1 MDRKILKN
9 IVSLV
14 GIQGVNYLIPLITL
28 PYLVRVLQPA
38 GYGSLGFALAI
49 IQYFVIVTDYGF
61 NLSVTQKI
69 AVNKDNKLYV
79 SKVFWNV
86 IACKLLLGVLGG
98 GVLLLLTSF
107 NDEIYNLRWILVAS
121 YIAVFGSAIF
131 PVWLF
136 QGKETMGWIAI
147 SNITA
152 RLTTIP
158 LIFLLV
164 QHADDAWLAG
174 GINGM
179 TSIFAGGIALFLIW
193 RNKWIAWI
201 KPDWDGIKRE
211 YKEGWHVF
219 ISTAAISLYTTSTTV
234 ILGFLAGPTAV
245 GYFVAADKLR
255 QAAQGL
261 ISPISQA
268 FFPRVNSSMA
278 KDKSLGFAV
287 IRKLLII
294 LSIIGLSASLFL
306 FIFSSQLVTIVY
318 GENYKQTITVLN
330 IIAFIPIIICLSNVF
345 GIQTL
350 LVLGKKK
357 VFSRILIMSGIL
369 NVSILFPL
377 AYYFKQDGA
386 AISVLVTESFVTLSM
401 LLVIIKLKIPLFSK
415 EKI

>member
-1 MDRKILKN
+1 MDRKIFKN

-14 GIQGVNYLIPLITL
+14 GIQGVNYIIPLITL

-49 IQYFVIVTDYGF
+49 TQYFVILTDYGF

-69 AVNKDNKLYV
+69 AVNKDDKHYV
-79 SKVFWNV
+79 SKIFWNV
-86 IACKLLLGVLGG
+86 ISCKLLLGVLGSV
-98 GVLLLLTSF
+98 VLFGLISI
-107 NDEIYNLRWILVAS
+107 NSEMYNLRWILIAS
-121 YIAVFGSAIF
+121 YISVFGSALF

-136 QGKETMGWIAI
+136 QGKETMGWIAL

-158 LIFLLV
+158 LVFSLV
-164 QHADDAWLAG
+164 QHADDTWLAG
-174 GINGM
+174 GINGI
-179 TSIFAGGIALFLIW
+179 TSVFAGGIALFLIW
-193 RNKWIAWI
+193 KNKWITWVR
-201 KPDWDGIKRE
+201 PEWSEIKRE

-261 ISPISQA
+261 ISPVSQA

-287 IRKLLII
+287 IRKLLVI
-294 LSIIGLSASLFL
+294 LSVIGLSASLFL

-318 GENYKQTITVLN
+318 GANYEPTVTVLR
-330 IIAFIPIIICLSNVF
+330 IIAFIPIVICMSNVF

-357 VFSRILIMSGIL
+357 IFSRILIMSGLL

-386 AISVLVTESFVTLSM
+386 AISVLITESFVTLSM
-401 LLVIIKLKIPLFSK
+401 LFAIIKFKIPLFRK
-415 EKI
+415 EEK